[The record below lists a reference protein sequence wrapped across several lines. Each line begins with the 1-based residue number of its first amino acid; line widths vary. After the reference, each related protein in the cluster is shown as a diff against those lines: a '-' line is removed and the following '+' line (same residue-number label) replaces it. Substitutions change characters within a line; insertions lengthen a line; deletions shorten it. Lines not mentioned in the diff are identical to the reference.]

1 MADYIRMMTDNTDAF
16 TRKDVEA
23 LGSNL
28 AEDYASFRMEGGDAV
43 KRTASREETMAII
56 QKMFDAV
63 PLKGSQL
70 DRIMVVGDHVVAVE
84 KDTFET
90 PAGDKTTTTLGVYHM
105 QDGKIWRAYS
115 FPIAED
121 EG

>member
-1 MADYIRMMTDNTDAF
+1 MPDYIKMMTENTDAF
-16 TRKDVEA
+16 TRKDVEV
-23 LGSNL
+23 LGKNL
-28 AEDYASFRMEGGDAV
+28 ADDYASFRIEGGEAV
-43 KRTASREETMAII
+43 KRTASRDETLAVI

-63 PLKGSQL
+63 PIKGSKL

-105 QDGKIWRAYS
+105 QDGKMWRAYS
-115 FPIAED
+115 FPINED
-121 EG
+121 ES